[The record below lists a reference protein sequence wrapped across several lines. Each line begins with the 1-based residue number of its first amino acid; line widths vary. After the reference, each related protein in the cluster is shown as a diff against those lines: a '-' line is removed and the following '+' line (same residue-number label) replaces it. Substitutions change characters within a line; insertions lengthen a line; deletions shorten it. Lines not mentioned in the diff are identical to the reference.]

1 MARPRAPG
9 WWYPWIF
16 VVGMLLV
23 IVVNVGMAAY
33 AIGTFPGLETEDA
46 YRKGLAYNE
55 TIAAARAQDQRGWRI
70 DLRFTPSADPSG
82 HGGDL
87 GVAIVD
93 RTGDPVRGLEVKAD
107 LIRPTRAGADMSLM
121 LGERAAGLYGA
132 AIAAP
137 LPGQWDARI
146 VARRGQDEF
155 QTTRRI
161 IVP

>member
-23 IVVNVGMAAY
+23 IGVNAVMAAY
-33 AIGTFPGLETEDA
+33 AIGTFPGFESEDA

-55 TIAAARAQDQRGWRI
+55 TIAAARVQDQRGWQI
-70 DLRFTPSADPSG
+70 DLRFTPSDDPGG

-87 GVAIVD
+87 DVAIVD

-107 LIRPTRAGADMSLM
+107 LIRPTRGGVDTSFM
-121 LGERAAGLYGA
+121 LGDRGAGLYGTT
-132 AIAAP
+132 IAAP

-155 QTTRRI
+155 QATRRI